1 MISFFKIIFYY
12 PLLNLLVFFYNF
24 TGSFGLSIIA
34 LTIFVRAILFY
45 FSKNAVI
52 SQKKMAEL
60 QPELKKVQEKYKNN
74 KTEQTKA
81 VMEFYKTNKFNPFS
95 SFLPILIQA
104 PILISLYYVFLK
116 GINFVSAQD
125 LYVFI
130 TWPQNIDF
138 YFLGFF
144 DLAHPSKI
152 LALLA
157 GASQFLQ
164 SKYTMNIQKSA
175 TNGEFS
181 SIMNY
186 QMMYFFPVLTF
197 LIGLSLPAGLALYWI
212 VGALFSVIQQLI
224 IEKYYINKKTNI
236 IV

>member
-60 QPELKKVQEKYKNN
+60 QPELKKVQEKYKDN

-116 GINFVSAQD
+116 GINSVSAQD
-125 LYVFI
+125 LYAFI

-138 YFLGFF
+138 YFWG
-144 DLAHPSKI
+144 
-152 LALLA
+152 
-157 GASQFLQ
+157 
-164 SKYTMNIQKSA
+164 
-175 TNGEFS
+175 
-181 SIMNY
+181 
-186 QMMYFFPVLTF
+186 F
-197 LIGLSLPAGLALYWI
+197 LIWRI
-212 VGALFSVIQQLI
+212 RVKF
-224 IEKYYINKKTNI
+224 
-236 IV
+236 

>member
-12 PLLNLLVFFYNF
+12 PLLNLLVALYDS
-24 TGSFGLSIIA
+24 TGSFGLSIIF
-34 LTIFVRAILFY
+34 LTVFVRAFLFY

-60 QPELKKVQEKYKNN
+60 QPELKKIQEKHKDN
-74 KTEQTKA
+74 KAEQTKA
-81 VMEFYKTNKFNPFS
+81 IMEFYKINKFNPFS
-95 SFLPILIQA
+95 SFLPILIQM

-116 GINFVSAQD
+116 GIKFIGAQD
-125 LYVFI
+125 LYTFI
-130 TWPQNIDF
+130 SLPQSIDF
-138 YFLGFF
+138 HFLGFF

-164 SKYTMNIQKSA
+164 SKYTMNIQKPAAS
-175 TNGEFS
+175 GEFS

-212 VGALFSVIQQLI
+212 VGALFSVLQQLI
-224 IEKYYINKKTNI
+224 IEKYYINKKINTLA
-236 IV
+236 